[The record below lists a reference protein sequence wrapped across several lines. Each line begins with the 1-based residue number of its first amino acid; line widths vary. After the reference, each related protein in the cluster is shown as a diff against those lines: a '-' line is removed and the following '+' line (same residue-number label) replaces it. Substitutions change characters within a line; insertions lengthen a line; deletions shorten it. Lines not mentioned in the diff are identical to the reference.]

1 MGAPRSPLHYLP
13 HAALFRPARQG
24 FFLLV
29 QLTPER
35 SPTAFHSAD
44 LAETFISS
52 DKALSTKGFGF
63 IHCSCCSLAISL
75 HKPQRVIKW
84 QRRFTCRLAGL

>member
-1 MGAPRSPLHYLP
+1 MGAPRNPLHYLP

-44 LAETFISS
+44 LTETLISAH
-52 DKALSTKGFGF
+52 KALSTKAFGF
-63 IHCSCCSLAISL
+63 IHRSCPSLAISL
-75 HKPQRVIKW
+75 HKPQRVSKW
-84 QRRFTCRLAGL
+84 QRRLTCRLAGL